1 MAGRGRAAIDLTGQ
15 RFGRLEVL
23 YRNGSTKHKKAV
35 WHCKCDCGNEKDI
48 IGSEL
53 RNGRIVSCGC
63 YHKEQFRQMAHSR
76 RQYSINPGDKIG
88 SLTILEEIQMG
99 QYKCLCDCG
108 REFITTG
115 KILSVGDA
123 TTCGCGINRINHTFI
138 DETGNKYGKLTVL
151 EYIGTDKNHQALWK
165 CRCDCGNE
173 KITTGHLLRNGD
185 VISCGC
191 LKRSY
196 GEEKIHQILTEQ
208 KVNFQEEYSFEDCRS
223 RQGVKL
229 RFDFAIFKK
238 QTLYCLIEFQGEQH
252 TKAVNY
258 FGGEEA
264 LKLTQER
271 DNIKKEYCKKH
282 NIRLIEIP
290 YSDRDKLNWKYL
302 KEKCNL

>member
-1 MAGRGRAAIDLTGQ
+1 MAGHGRAAIDLTGQ

-53 RNGRIVSCGC
+53 RNGRTTSCGC

-76 RQYSINPGDKIG
+76 RQYNINPGDKIG

-138 DETGNKYGKLTVL
+138 DETGNKYGKLTVI
-151 EYIGTDKNHQALWK
+151 EFVGTDKNHQALWR

-173 KITTGHLLRNGD
+173 KITTGSSLRCGD
-185 VISCGC
+185 TLSCGC
-191 LKRSY
+191 LNSK
-196 GEEKIHQILTEQ
+196 GEQ
-208 KVNFQEEYSFEDCRS
+208 KIQTVLLENNIMFETQKTFQDLRS
-223 RQGVKL
+223 DKNYPL
-229 RFDFAIFKK
+229 FFDFYLTDYNI
-238 QTLYCLIEFQGEQH
+238 LIEYQGIQH
-252 TKAVNY
+252 YICTNTWWNTKDN
-258 FGGEEA
+258 FES
-264 LKLTQER
+264 LQKR
-271 DNIKKEYCKKH
+271 DNLKRDYCQSH

-290 YSDRDKLNWKYL
+290 YTDFDKINWEYL
-302 KEKCNL
+302 REKGDL

>member
-15 RFGRLEVL
+15 RFGKLEVL
-23 YRNGSTKHKKAV
+23 YRNGSTKHKKAI

-53 RNGRIVSCGC
+53 RNGRVISCGC
-63 YHKEQFRQMAHSR
+63 YHKEQFRQIAHSR

-138 DETGNKYGKLTVL
+138 DEVGNKYGKLTVI
-151 EYIGTDKNHQALWK
+151 EFVGTDKNHQALWR

-173 KITTGHLLRNGD
+173 KITTGNSLRRGD
-185 VISCGC
+185 TLSCGC
-191 LKRSY
+191 LNSK
-196 GEEKIHQILTEQ
+196 GEQ
-208 KVNFQEEYSFEDCRS
+208 KIQAILLENNVIFETQKTFQDLRS
-223 RQGVKL
+223 DKNYPL
-229 RFDFAIFKK
+229 FFDFYLTDYNI
-238 QTLYCLIEFQGEQH
+238 LIEYQGIQH
-252 TKAVNY
+252 HICTNTWWNTKDN
-258 FGGEEA
+258 FES
-264 LKLTQER
+264 LQKR
-271 DNIKKEYCKKH
+271 DNLKRDYCQLH
-282 NIRLIEIP
+282 NIRLVEIP
-290 YSDRDKLNWKYL
+290 YTDFDKIDWEYL